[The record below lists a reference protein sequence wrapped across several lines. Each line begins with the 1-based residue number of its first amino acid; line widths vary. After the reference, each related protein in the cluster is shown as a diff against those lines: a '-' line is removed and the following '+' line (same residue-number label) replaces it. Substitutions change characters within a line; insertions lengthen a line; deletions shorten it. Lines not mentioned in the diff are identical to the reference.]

1 MDVTKARQK
10 IRERLESKSLPK
22 DFDLTSFTVGSPP
35 KNTKCARCHELFS
48 LSLSLTPGRSLIV
61 DRENSTGFMRIAKS
75 FGRRSGRLG
84 LGQLITLSARS
95 STDSRTVIPM
105 RCVSESLV

>member
-35 KNTKCARCHELFS
+35 KNTKCAGCHELFS
-48 LSLSLTPGRSLIV
+48 LSNTRAV
-61 DRENSTGFMRIAKS
+61 AH
-75 FGRRSGRLG
+75 RRSGKFYWFHEDCEKLWQEERQAWL
-84 LGQLITLSARS
+84 RS
-95 STDSRTVIPM
+95 INH
-105 RCVSESLV
+105 LVRPQQH